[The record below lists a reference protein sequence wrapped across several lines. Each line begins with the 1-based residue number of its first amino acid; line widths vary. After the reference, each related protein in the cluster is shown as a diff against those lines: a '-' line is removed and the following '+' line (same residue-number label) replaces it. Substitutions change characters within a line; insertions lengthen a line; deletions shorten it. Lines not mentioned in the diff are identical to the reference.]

1 MGEFTAVDKRARDYI
16 NSEQLLM
23 AADVIFTEGST
34 AASLAGRQIEAARVA
49 GHIANDAGQATLR
62 KQQALAAGAA
72 GLLAALVVL
81 LLVPSRAADADAVP
95 VGLGLATE
103 APSGPLQIEARG
115 ESPTNRPSAALRVA
129 ASLVTDLGRVRDA
142 QDFPALLA
150 RAADMLDASGL
161 MVWMGNAAGADLK
174 PVLAHGYPPHVLARI
189 PPVPRSADNAAAAAY
204 RTGTLQIVLAR
215 PGGSAGAVVAPIISV
230 DGCIGALSAE
240 MRDGAEASEELQS
253 LAAIFA
259 AQLANVV
266 AAAPAADVDAG
277 PAVAATPASLVA
289 NR

>member
-1 MGEFTAVDKRARDYI
+1 MSEFAGIDKRARDYI
-16 NSEQLLM
+16 SSGQQLM
-23 AADVIFTEGST
+23 AADVIFTEGGT
-34 AASLAGRQIEAARVA
+34 AAAAAARQVDSARVA
-49 GHIANDAGQATLR
+49 AHVANDAGQAALR
-62 KQQALAAGAA
+62 KQQALALGVCA
-72 GLLAALVVL
+72 LLTALVVL
-81 LLVPSRAADADAVP
+81 LLVPVRGADADVVHA
-95 VGLGLATE
+95 GLGLDTAE
-103 APSGPLQIEARG
+103 PVRFSQIEARVEAPKAG
-115 ESPTNRPSAALRVA
+115 PLPELKVA
-129 ASLVTDLGRVRDA
+129 AALVTDLGRVRDA
-142 QDFPALLA
+142 QDFPGLLA
-150 RAADMLDASGL
+150 RAAAMLDASGL